1 VEAYEPLEEPMHMSM
16 AFIKRNVVAVLI
28 VVLAFVSG
36 WKYLDMKKD
45 TLEKDASARLDSLR
59 EREDNLRE
67 REVDLAKDR
76 AAFAESLSILRLE
89 RAQIAEDRT
98 RLEQLKHEL
107 EGKTKLLRHEGRQ
120 LEDKEKLI
128 ARRIRLDRNLQLY
141 AERYASV
148 TAWDGSRAC
157 DPGRDSEIAGAKS
170 LLRVILAD
178 AHALHDDHIRV
189 FANDEFSHKYSGMTA
204 CNPNRMR

>member
-1 VEAYEPLEEPMHMSM
+1 MTRPH
-16 AFIKRNVVAVLI
+16 
-28 VVLAFVSG
+28 
-36 WKYLDMKKD
+36 LDMKKD

-59 EREDNLRE
+59 EREDILRE
-67 REVDLAKDR
+67 REVELAKDR

-89 RAQIAEDRT
+89 RTQIAEDRT
-98 RLEQLKHEL
+98 QLERLKQEL

-128 ARRIRLDRNLQLY
+128 SGRIRLDRNLQLY

-148 TAWDGSRAC
+148 TSWDGSRAC
-157 DPGRDSEIAGAKS
+157 DPGRKSEIAGAKS

-178 AHALHDDHIRV
+178 ARALSDNNITVFVDH
-189 FANDEFSHKYSGMTA
+189 EFFHKFSGETA
-204 CNPNRMR
+204 